1 MRFYWKNDDVSKSS
15 GDILGN
21 AADILILFCNF
32 PMKYGR
38 QKAHSDR
45 VELQL
50 ENNSTAASTGIV
62 GRVGNLELRWLI
74 GRQEQGE

>member
-1 MRFYWKNDDVSKSS
+1 MHFYRKNDDVYI

-21 AADILILFCNF
+21 ATNILILFHNF
-32 PMKYGR
+32 SMKYDR

-45 VELQL
+45 AGLQL
-50 ENNSTAASTGIV
+50 ENNSTAATTGIV
-62 GRVGNLELRWLI
+62 SRVDNLELRWLI

>member
-1 MRFYWKNDDVSKSS
+1 MRFHWKNDDVSKSG

-21 AADILILFCNF
+21 AADILILFRNF
-32 PMKYGR
+32 PVKYSR

-45 VELQL
+45 ERLQL

-62 GRVGNLELRWLI
+62 GRVGNFELR
-74 GRQEQGE
+74 